1 MTDGYGCATDAIER
15 VNDMSSWDASFD
27 DAPVT
32 MLPALAPV
40 DYLARLRGGGDVL
53 LAEDHEINQRIV
65 RLILEPAGFR
75 ITVVENG
82 VEALEEAARRPFD
95 VILMDMQM
103 PLMGGLEAAVRI
115 RAGGGPNAA
124 TPIVALSAHALDDR
138 RSEWLPVG
146 VEAFLSKPVNMDLLI
161 DTVSRAACVETQK
174 SLQLMSA

>member
-1 MTDGYGCATDAIER
+1 MTDGYGGATDAIEC
-15 VNDMSSWDASFD
+15 VNDRSSWDASFG

-32 MLPALAPV
+32 MLPAVAPV
-40 DYLARLRGGGDVL
+40 DYLTRLRGGGDVL

-95 VILMDMQM
+95 VILMDMEM
-103 PLMGGLEAAVRI
+103 PLMGGLEAAMRI
-115 RAGGGPNAA
+115 RAGCGPNAE
-124 TPIVALSAHALDDR
+124 TPIVALSAHLEGH

-161 DTVSRAACVETQK
+161 DTVSRAACVESQRP
-174 SLQLMSA
+174 LQLMSA